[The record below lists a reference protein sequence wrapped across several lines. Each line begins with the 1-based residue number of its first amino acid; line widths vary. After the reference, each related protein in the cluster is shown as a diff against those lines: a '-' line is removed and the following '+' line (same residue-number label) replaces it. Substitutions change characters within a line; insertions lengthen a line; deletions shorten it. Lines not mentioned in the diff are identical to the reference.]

1 MKVGVKKVAESV
13 HIGTMINWSEATF
26 AQFAFDLVAII
37 QGRYEHEPNRV
48 SSFFGMGS
56 SFHELM
62 RSVGAQEIVAEDK
75 RLTD

>member
-37 QGRYEHEPNRV
+37 QGRYEPNRV